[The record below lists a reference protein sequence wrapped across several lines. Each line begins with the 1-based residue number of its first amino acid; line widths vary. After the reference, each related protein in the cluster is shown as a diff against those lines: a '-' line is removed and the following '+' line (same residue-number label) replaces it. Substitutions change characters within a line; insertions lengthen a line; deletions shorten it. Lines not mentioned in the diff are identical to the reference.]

1 MGISLSPEERQELF
15 GTHGEAV
22 LATRGPGGT
31 PLPLPVWYVVLHGEI
46 FVRTPSR
53 AKRLRHIAQDPAV
66 GFLVHDGVRWS
77 ELRGVL
83 HTAKAE
89 IVSDAG
95 TVTAVRRALAER
107 FADRLPPPLPGPV
120 AERYDDSVILR
131 VAPLRE
137 PVSWDNRKIRV

>member
-22 LATRGPGGT
+22 LATTAPSGA
-31 PLPLPVWYVVLHGEI
+31 PLPLPVWYVVLDGEI

-53 AKRLRHIAQDPAV
+53 AKRLRHIAKDPTV

-83 HTAKAE
+83 HTANAE
-89 IVSDAG
+89 FVSDAG
-95 TVTAVRRALAER
+95 TVAEVERALAER
-107 FADRLPPPLPGPV
+107 FAERLPPPLPGPV
-120 AERYDDSVILR
+120 AERYDDSVVLR
-131 VAPLRE
+131 VVPLRE